1 MAALAAED
9 DPSWETHL
17 ATPAE
22 AAQVDA
28 MKAQLG
34 DALTTGCVNPS

>member
-1 MAALAAED
+1 MAALTSSSSSD

-22 AAQVDA
+22 AAQVGA
-28 MKAQLG
+28 MKEQLG
-34 DALTTGCVNPS
+34 DALTTG

>member
-1 MAALAAED
+1 MAALTSSSCSD

-22 AAQVDA
+22 AAQVGA
-28 MKAQLG
+28 VKEEG
-34 DALTTGCVNPS
+34 RDALVSE